1 MTEFRDVLASRTLVA
16 DGAMGTQL
24 RSYLQRR
31 EPEGALELLC
41 LTRPEL
47 VQHVHREYTE
57 AGADLITTNTFGA
70 SSLRLRSLGREE
82 ETEAVNRRAVE
93 LARAVAES
101 APRRIFVAGSM
112 GPLGSLRYGA
122 DIIRPDQMVAVYARQ
137 AKVLAEAGVDCLV
150 LETMSDYRELVAAA
164 RAALETGLPVVGHVV
179 VGDDGTVAGHID
191 LYNVIRK
198 LEGMGVDAVGLNCR
212 LGPTAMTR
220 IARQLAT
227 YASRPLSLQPN
238 AGNLHVDTYGR
249 MEVVGQPSDFAAL
262 GHACAELHVGLV
274 GGCCYTTPEHIRV
287 LREAVPLEEVK
298 HGGTEDTER
307 TTRRGQT
314 DEPLASSVSTALC
327 PPCLRVSSSRG
338 ETGPR
343 PPSTL
348 ATKLAAGKFVTCVEI
363 DPPTDE
369 EVQADPGILAY
380 KVDGARYL
388 EERCG
393 VDVVTVA
400 DHTMGR
406 PWLDGFPFAE
416 ALRPHL
422 RETDVLLH
430 YTCRNKAETDI
441 TGNFASFKL
450 YNYRNIL
457 VITGDR
463 PPHDKAFYEYS
474 SATLIRR
481 IREEHGDHFFI
492 ACSFDHNRGAER
504 EGTIGID
511 TEVRRLER
519 KIESGA
525 QLALTQP
532 IYSRERLDLL
542 REKTAHLPIPI
553 LPGIMPIL
561 SPQHARTVNQF
572 PGIIVPDAVIERME
586 TAGEDRARRAAISV
600 ELASEILRGVREL
613 GFPGVYLITPLNR
626 YDVIRRVLAGTE

>member
-1 MTEFRDVLASRTLVA
+1 M
-16 DGAMGTQL
+16 
-24 RSYLQRR
+24 QRW
-31 EPEGALELLC
+31 EPEGALELLS

-47 VQHVHREYTE
+47 VQHVHREYIE

-70 SSLRLRSLGREE
+70 SALRMRAMGREE

-101 APRRIFVAGSM
+101 APRRVFVAGSI
-112 GPLGSLRYGA
+112 GPLGTLRYAA
-122 DIIRPDQMVAVYARQ
+122 DIIRPEQMVAVYRRQ
-137 AKVLAEAGVDCLV
+137 AKALAAAGVDCLV
-150 LETMSDYRELVAAA
+150 LETLSDYRELVAATN
-164 RAALETGLPVVGHVV
+164 AALETALPVVAHVV
-179 VGDDGTVAGHID
+179 ADQGETVAGHID
-191 LYNVIRK
+191 LYSVIRK
-198 LEGMGVDAVGLNCR
+198 LESLGADVVGLNCR
-212 LGPTAMTR
+212 LGPTAMLGV
-220 IARQLAT
+220 ARQLAT

-249 MEVVGQPSDFAAL
+249 MEVIGQPSDFATL
-262 GHACAELHVGLV
+262 GAACAELRVGIV

-287 LREAVPLEEVK
+287 LREAVSNAECGMQNAGWVEE
-298 HGGTEDTER
+298 G
-307 TTRRGQT
+307 
-314 DEPLASSVSTALC
+314 PASIPHSAFRIPHS
-327 PPCLRVSSSRG
+327 

-343 PPSTL
+343 PPSALAAKL
-348 ATKLAAGKFVTCVEI
+348 ATGTFVTCVEI

-422 RETDVLLH
+422 KETDILLH

-481 IREEHGDHFFI
+481 IREEHGDHFLI
-492 ACSFDHNRGAER
+492 ACSFDHNRGSER

-511 TEVRRLER
+511 AEVKRLER
-519 KIESGA
+519 KIEAGA
-525 QLALTQP
+525 HLALTQP
-532 IYSRERLDLL
+532 IYSRERLELL
-542 REKTAHLPIPI
+542 REKTEHLPIPI

-561 SPQHARTVNQF
+561 SAQHARTVNQF
-572 PGIIVPDAVIERME
+572 PGIIVPDPVIERME
-586 TAGEDRARRAAISV
+586 TAGEDRIRRAAISV
-600 ELASEILRGVREL
+600 EMASEILQGVREI

-626 YDVIRRVLAGTE
+626 YDVIRRVLAGTG